1 MRILK
6 GILKIFFLL
15 LILLLVASLAYLVY
29 FMAGSRREEDEKTL
43 DVAYCNDR
51 ILPVGGEY
59 SVLSWNAGFGAYGPD
74 FSFFMEGGTSSRAES
89 AEVIRNHMAGM
100 IETIQG
106 LDPDFLLMQ
115 EIDTDADRSWHV
127 DESYLLIRALEGYSS
142 TFATNYNSPYV
153 IYPFASPMGKAHSGI
168 MTFSKYCMENSA
180 RYSLPVEKG
189 FSRYFDLDRCYTVS
203 KVKTDA
209 GNYLCVF
216 NVHLSAYTRDGTVTN
231 EQIRVLSEHIRR
243 EYDAGN
249 YVICGG
255 DFNKNLIG
263 SLSDL
268 FGNQDKEA
276 PIWTTDFPKDLLD
289 DKISLVAPFDE
300 NDPLPSVRNADKP
313 YSSGENYLALVDG
326 FLVSS
331 NVKVTRTEVVNTGFA
346 YSDHNPVVMRFT
358 LQ

>member
-59 SVLSWNAGFGAYGPD
+59 SVLSWNVGFGAYGPD

-89 AEVIRNHMAGM
+89 AEAIRNHMAGM

-180 RYSLPVEKG
+180 R
-189 FSRYFDLDRCYTVS
+189 
-203 KVKTDA
+203 
-209 GNYLCVF
+209 
-216 NVHLSAYTRDGTVTN
+216 
-231 EQIRVLSEHIRR
+231 
-243 EYDAGN
+243 
-249 YVICGG
+249 
-255 DFNKNLIG
+255 
-263 SLSDL
+263 
-268 FGNQDKEA
+268 
-276 PIWTTDFPKDLLD
+276 
-289 DKISLVAPFDE
+289 
-300 NDPLPSVRNADKP
+300 
-313 YSSGENYLALVDG
+313 
-326 FLVSS
+326 
-331 NVKVTRTEVVNTGFA
+331 
-346 YSDHNPVVMRFT
+346 
-358 LQ
+358 